1 MKIKGTKTIAI
12 YGSEKC
18 CDGTQRLWY
27 ARDDK
32 ASAPAVNGNK
42 NMSNNGW
49 KLATPEAIAKD
60 IKDENTSKDVYYFFV
75 DKAQG

>member
-1 MKIKGTKTIAI
+1 MKIKGPKTIAI

-27 ARDDK
+27 ARNDNATPPDI
-32 ASAPAVNGNK
+32 NGNV
-42 NMSNNGW
+42 NMTKNGW

-75 DKAQG
+75 DKANG